1 MSQDTP
7 PFDVSTARAVL
18 GIRRPVPI
26 TLPEMVRSLK
36 VTFVPGTRVTPRL
49 QTFGDRLRRAFR
61 EAGVREIPFSTA
73 LTTGERL
80 MDGVVPISVGDSQ
93 FDALALGHVPVNNLS
108 GSPTVGIFDRRCPV
122 SEESSLQAKLDAI
135 IVVMATNL
143 VSLCI
148 FVTDSSWVMCT
159 MNGGIATFING
170 ESLTDDVL
178 RGLVPKLATRVTPPR
193 ASEMSVRYGGFDPSS
208 PTLKRYVED
217 FRTSAAVWAQG
228 DLMNAYATL
237 DGFTFKSPLHRLLVN
252 AFLDHRNGMSFGFLA
267 WQLPVVCKPAVALA
281 EAPQRIADVAW
292 ESSCR
297 HEINGTVYVVVSL
310 SGEKFVVEVPEVS
323 VLCTR
328 SGCEKTRIIPE
339 KDLVRLTLS
348 EAAVRMETP
357 EGMTQPEDCKPSYDT
372 YTFLASAL
380 GNCFVASILATLEQ
394 GSMFRDAVSNEGLT
408 LAHWH
413 DYMTE
418 EEIPQG
424 YIRHGEENPGVSC
437 GTPQAAVYAL
447 FGKLNALSRPLRQG
461 IDYRG
466 DVQIEPHHG
475 TNMVGIMSLHET
487 ALWVQQAMA
496 RRSAIH
502 R

>member
-1 MSQDTP
+1 MSQDAP

-49 QTFGDRLRRAFR
+49 QTFGDRLRKAFR

-80 MDGVVPISVGDSQ
+80 MEGVVPIFVGDSQ
-93 FDALALGHVPVNNLS
+93 FDALALGQIPVNNLHS
-108 GSPTVGIFDRRCPV
+108 SPTVGIFDRRCPV

-135 IVVMATNL
+135 IAVMAANL

-159 MNGGIATFING
+159 MNGGIATFSNS
-170 ESLTDDVL
+170 ESLTDDVS
-178 RGLVPKLATRVTPPR
+178 RGLVPKLATRVSPPR
-193 ASEMSVRYGGFDPSS
+193 ASEMIVRYGGFDPSS
-208 PTLKRYVED
+208 PKFKRYVDD
-217 FRTSAAVWAQG
+217 FGASAAVWAQG
-228 DLMNAYATL
+228 DLMNAHATL
-237 DGFTFKSPLHRLLVN
+237 DGFNFKSPLHRLLLT

-267 WQLPVVCKPAVALA
+267 WQLPVVCKPAIALA

-292 ESSCR
+292 ESNSL
-297 HEINGTVYVVVSL
+297 HEIEGVVYVVVSM
-310 SGEKFVVEVPEVS
+310 SGEQFVVEVPEVT

-339 KDLVRLTLS
+339 KDLVLLTLS
-348 EAAVRMETP
+348 KAAVRMETP
-357 EGMTQPEDCKPSYDT
+357 EGLTQPEDCKPSYDT
-372 YTFLASAL
+372 HTILASAL
-380 GNCFVASILATLEQ
+380 GNCFAASILATLGQ
-394 GSMFRDAVSNEGLT
+394 GLRFRDALSNEGLS

-413 DYMTE
+413 DSMTE

-424 YIRHGEENPGVSC
+424 YLRHGEENPGVSC

-447 FGKLNALSRPLRQG
+447 FGKLGALSRPLRQG
-461 IDYRG
+461 VDYRG

-475 TNMVGIMSLHET
+475 TNMVGIMSLLET
-487 ALWVQQAMA
+487 ALWVQQTMV
-496 RRSAIH
+496 RRSAPH